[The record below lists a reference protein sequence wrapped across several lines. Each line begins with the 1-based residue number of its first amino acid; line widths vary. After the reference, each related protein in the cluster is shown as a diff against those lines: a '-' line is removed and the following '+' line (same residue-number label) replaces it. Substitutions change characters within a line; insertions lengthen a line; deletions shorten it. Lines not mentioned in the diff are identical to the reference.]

1 MLSSQSPS
9 AKSTVILILLSDGTV
24 SMDSIIYSICEVILF
39 IRILIFR
46 VCILGD
52 VADRATK
59 ALR

>member
-1 MLSSQSPS
+1 MLSSQSTA
-9 AKSTVILILLSDGTV
+9 AKSAVILILVSNGTV

-52 VADRATK
+52 VADRAAE